1 MFVVDAIGLS
11 PKSNL
16 NQNITDELLARGI
29 VKNKP
34 FASNF
39 WKNHHGFKPI
49 NYVAQKI
56 FYRNGI
62 EATKKAI

>member
-1 MFVVDAIGLS
+1 LFVAEANGLS

-16 NQNITDELLARGI
+16 NQNITDKLLARGI

-39 WKNHHGFKPI
+39 WKNRHSFKPK

-56 FYRNGI
+56 I
-62 EATKKAI
+62 LSKWH